1 MPDATQISVKLFG
14 TFSSNPGHLRS
25 MAARQGGG
33 ALTGPPSVSACPIS

>member
-25 MAARQGGG
+25 MAARQGG

>member
-25 MAARQGGG
+25 MAARQGGSHR
-33 ALTGPPSVSACPIS
+33 PPLCVGLPDLVE